1 MSRSGA
7 AGPLL
12 LSLLAVLLVAAC
24 QSNPSVASTAPVLQV
39 VPDTGPLAGG
49 TTVRIIGHDLHAGTS
64 VRFGDAAALDVVYL
78 TTRRLSATVPPHAAG
93 EVDVTV
99 IRPDSRSTTL
109 RRGFA
114 YVAPAFTEVAGSAG
128 VAFAHR
134 RGYDLMPFGGGV
146 AVADFD
152 GDGLLDIYVT
162 NSVGA
167 NALYRNTGDLRFVDI
182 AAEAWV
188 EDPASRSNGACAA
201 DYDNDGDTDLYVG
214 NYGPSKLF
222 RNRGDATFEEV
233 TAAAGLTEATLN
245 LRTMGCAWGDYD
257 ADGLLDLIFVRHL
270 DDSDPGVFA
279 WGQRDLSEFADPLA
293 LFRNRGD
300 GTFADVTVL
309 LGDPAPSR
317 GIVRGAGFQPAFVDY
332 DNDGDPDIY
341 VVNDFGDEITPNVLW
356 RNDGRAASGAAWVFT
371 DVSTASGTDVAIN
384 GMGVALG
391 DYDLDGFT
399 DFYITNIDDAV
410 LLRNNGDGT
419 FSERTRDAGVGRGR
433 IGVPEGYSVGWG
445 TAFFDYDNDGDQD
458 LYLAAGYLDT
468 DPDTNPVQQPN
479 ALFRND
485 GDGTFTD
492 LPPWASGANDPGFGR
507 GAAYGDFDGDGC
519 LDLYVVNIGEFEGR
533 PGVAKLFR
541 NNCASGNNWLMVR
554 AVGTLSNR
562 DGIGA
567 TIAVSA
573 AGSTQRRTVTAGS
586 SQMSQNML
594 AAHFGLGAATHVD
607 TLTVRWPSGRS
618 SKLTDLAAN
627 QVLVVTEP
635 DG

>member
-12 LSLLAVLLVAAC
+12 FSLLAVLLVAAC

-93 EVDVTV
+93 EVDVTA

-167 NALYRNTGDLRFVDI
+167 NALYRNTGDLRFVDV

-222 RNRGDATFEEV
+222 RNHGDATFEEV
-233 TAAAGLTEATLN
+233 TAAAGLTESSRN

-257 ADGLLDLIFVRHL
+257 ADGFLDLIFVRHL

-300 GTFADVTVL
+300 GTFADVTVV

-332 DNDGDPDIY
+332 DNDGDLDIY

-356 RNDGRAASGAAWVFT
+356 RNDGRAASGESWVFT
-371 DVSTASGTDVAIN
+371 DVSAASGTDVAIN
-384 GMGVALG
+384 GMGLALG

-433 IGVPEGYSVGWG
+433 IGIPEGYSVGWG

-533 PGVAKLFR
+533 PGVANLFR
-541 NNCASGNNWLMVR
+541 NNCASGNKWLMVR

-567 TIAVSA
+567 TIAVTA
-573 AGSTQRRTVTAGS
+573 TGSTQRRTVTAGS
-586 SQMSQNML
+586 SQMSQHML
-594 AAHFGLGAATHVD
+594 AAHFGLGTAAHVD
-607 TLTVRWPSGRS
+607 AVTVRWPSGRS
-618 SKLTDLAAN
+618 QTLTDVAAN

-635 DG
+635 DR

>member
-12 LSLLAVLLVAAC
+12 FSLLAVLLVAAC

-356 RNDGRAASGAAWVFT
+356 RNDGRAASGAAWLFT
-371 DVSTASGTDVAIN
+371 DVSAASGTDVAIN
-384 GMGVALG
+384 GMGIALG

-399 DFYITNIDDAV
+399 DFYVTNIDDAV

-419 FSERTRDAGVGRGR
+419 FSERTHDAGVGRGR
-433 IGVPEGYSVGWG
+433 IGVPEGNSVGWG
-445 TAFFDYDNDGDQD
+445 TAFLDYDNDGDQD

-468 DPDTNPVQQPN
+468 DQDTNPVLQPN
-479 ALFRND
+479 ALFRNE
-485 GDGTFTD
+485 GDGTFSD
-492 LPPWASGANDPGFGR
+492 LPPWASGANDTGFGR
-507 GAAYGDFDGDGC
+507 GAVYGDFDGDGC

-533 PGVAKLFR
+533 PGVARLFR
-541 NNCASGNNWLMVR
+541 NNCATGNNWLIVR
-554 AVGTLSNR
+554 TVGTRSNR

-567 TIAVSA
+567 TITVSA

-618 SKLTDLAAN
+618 SSLIDVAAN

>member
-12 LSLLAVLLVAAC
+12 FSLLAVLLVAAC
-24 QSNPSVASTAPVLQV
+24 QSNPSVASTPPVLQV

-49 TTVRIIGHDLHAGTS
+49 TTVRIIGHDLQAGTS
-64 VRFGDAAALDVVYL
+64 VRFGDAAALEVVFL

-99 IRPDSRSTTL
+99 VRPDSRSTTL

-114 YVAPAFTEVAGSAG
+114 YVAPAFTDVAGSAG

-167 NALYRNTGDLRFVDI
+167 NALYRNTGDLRFVDV

-233 TAAAGLTEATLN
+233 TAAAGLTESSRN

-257 ADGLLDLIFVRHL
+257 ADGFLDLIFVRHL

-300 GTFADVTVL
+300 GTFADVTAL
-309 LGDPAPSR
+309 LGDPGPAR

-332 DNDGDPDIY
+332 DNDNDPDIY

-356 RNDGRAASGAAWVFT
+356 RNDGRAASGASWVFT

-384 GMGVALG
+384 GMGLALG

-433 IGVPEGYSVGWG
+433 IGIPEGYSVGWG

-567 TIAVSA
+567 TIAVTA
-573 AGSTQRRTVTAGS
+573 TGSTQRRTVTAGS
-586 SQMSQNML
+586 SQMSQHML
-594 AAHFGLGAATHVD
+594 AAHFGLGEAAYVD

-618 SKLTDLAAN
+618 QTLTDVAAN

-635 DG
+635 DA